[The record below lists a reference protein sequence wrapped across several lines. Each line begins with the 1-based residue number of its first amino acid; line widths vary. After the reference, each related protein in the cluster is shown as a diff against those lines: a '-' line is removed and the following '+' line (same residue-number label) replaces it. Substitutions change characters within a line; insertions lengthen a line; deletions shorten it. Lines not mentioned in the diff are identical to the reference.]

1 MVSGSL
7 LKEAASLMA
16 PQIPPLGS
24 RLPFSCLPSPT
35 SMLLDTPVAFS
46 RESQILMKRN

>member
-7 LKEAASLMA
+7 LKEAAFSMA

-24 RLPFSCLPSPT
+24 RLPFRCLPSPA

-46 RESQILMKRN
+46 RE